1 MELWKDQQRDAWHM
15 LDAHKGQHFR
25 CDRYG
30 QPLKR
35 FHVDATGLLN
45 PKDAAVRTSTSYE
58 PPKSPLDG
66 RYAPQPSNS
75 HIEKFDGYTQFPRPR
90 SEVYFNDKHSVM
102 RLKPVPRGQ
111 MPSNRLPDDIH
122 LIPKPASFLTFS
134 AVDDPAVARPVF
146 RPAVSKSMKEIR
158 PSALTVEG
166 LRTTLVSTPVA
177 VTKTVKDFDTKL
189 EQEKR
194 QMSGYQPPAKK
205 PERRKLNGFFQLL
218 YPTTGERFRKD
229 MDLWH
234 ATNPVAFE
242 RQLHYEAL
250 DRKNLERRKEQR
262 MLKNRLI
269 M

>member
-1 MELWKDQQRDAWHM
+1 M
-15 LDAHKGQHFR
+15 LDSQKGQHFQ

-35 FHVDATGLLN
+35 FHVDITGLVN
-45 PKDAAVRTSTSYE
+45 PKDAAIRTKTSYE

-66 RYAPQPSNS
+66 RYAPQPS
-75 HIEKFDGYTQFPRPR
+75 IAYAEKFDGYTQFPRPR
-90 SEVYFNDKHSVM
+90 SEVFFNDKHSVM

-111 MPSNRLPDDIH
+111 MPSNRLPDNIQ

-134 AVDDPAVARPVF
+134 AVDDPSVSRPTFKV
-146 RPAVSKSMKEIR
+146 PVSKSLKEIR

-166 LRTTLVSTPVA
+166 LRSTLVESPIA
-177 VTKTVKDFDTKL
+177 VTKTIKDFDTKL
-189 EQEKR
+189 ELEKR

-205 PERRKLNGFFQLL
+205 PERRKLKGFFQLI
-218 YPTTGERFRKD
+218 YPTTGDVFHKD

-234 ATNPVAFE
+234 TTNPMAFE
-242 RQLHYEAL
+242 RQKHYETM